1 MALVIEDGTGKSDAT
16 SYVEVATAEAYATAR
31 GVTLVGTESK
41 LVQAMD
47 YLEAQRA
54 RYQGSKTWPVAVV
67 DPPHDAQALQF
78 PRVGVVID
86 CDYEVPDNFIPS
98 ELKRAQMQYA
108 IELQN
113 GFNPFAGTD
122 GMVVKKKKVDVLEKE
137 FFSATD
143 LGLSGG
149 PVASIPA
156 VDALLAP
163 LFTACGTGAFLR
175 TVRA

>member
-1 MALVIEDGTGKSDAT
+1 MALVIEDGTGKADAT
-16 SYVEVATAEAYATAR
+16 SYVTIVEAEAYATAR
-31 GVTLVGTESK
+31 GVTLVGTEAK

-54 RYQGSKTWPVAVV
+54 RYQGEKTWPVAVV
-67 DPPHDAQALQF
+67 DPPHAAQALQW
-78 PRVGVVID
+78 PRTGVVID
-86 CDYEVPDNFIPS
+86 CSVEWPDNAIPV

-113 GFNPFAGTD
+113 GFNPMAGTD
-122 GMVVKKKKVDVLEKE
+122 GRVVKKTKVDVLEKE

-149 PVASIPA
+149 PVVSVPA

-163 LFTACGTGAFLR
+163 LFNACGAGGLK
-175 TVRA
+175 TVRV

>member
-1 MALVIEDGTGKSDAT
+1 MALVIEDGTGKADAT
-16 SYVEVATAEAYATAR
+16 SYVTVVEAEAYATAR
-31 GVTLVGTESK
+31 GVTLAATEAK

-54 RYQGSKTWPVAVV
+54 RYQGAKTWPVGT
-67 DPPHDAQALQF
+67 DEHPDAQALQW
-78 PRVGVVID
+78 PRTGVVID
-86 CDYEVPDNFIPS
+86 CDVEWPDDAIPK
-98 ELKRAQMQYA
+98 ELKAAQMQYA

-113 GFNPFAGTD
+113 GFNPFASNDGT
-122 GMVVKKKKVDVLEKE
+122 VVKKKKVDVIEKE

-149 PVASIPA
+149 PVANIPA

-163 LFTACGTGAFLR
+163 LFSPCGAGGLK
-175 TVRA
+175 TVRV